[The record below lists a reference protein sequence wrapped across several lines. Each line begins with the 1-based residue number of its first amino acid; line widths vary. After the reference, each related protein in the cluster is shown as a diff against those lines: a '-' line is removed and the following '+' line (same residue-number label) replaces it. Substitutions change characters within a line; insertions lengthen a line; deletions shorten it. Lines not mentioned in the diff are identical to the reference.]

1 MKQQLPDSVTTV
13 ELFKYAAPLVTKLG
27 DGHTM
32 LRFPFNDYFTSSTI
46 RLPLFVNVKSDY
58 TLRVRGCIDN
68 LIPQDA
74 EVLSINGKES
84 RELIESM
91 MDYASGERDF
101 FRIER
106 INSDFRHC
114 LK

>member
-1 MKQQLPDSVTTV
+1 
-13 ELFKYAAPLVTKLG
+13 
-27 DGHTM
+27 M

-91 MDYASGERDF
+91 MDYASGERGF

-106 INSDFRHC
+106 INSDFSALVEMMYAAYKYDVVYRM
-114 LK
+114 KDS